1 MIFRRMQVGKQIV
14 KEFFM
19 ADAVSGFKIPPEQR
33 QSWWSIASIWIG
45 SMICIP
51 ALMVGGYLA
60 QGFSFG
66 SIILACLIG
75 FGIICA
81 YMCFQ
86 GMQACDTGLPTVSM
100 AAASLGV
107 AGSRYLISLLLGI
120 VCVGWFGVQAGVC
133 GISVSV
139 MIESI
144 AGVNIPVWISTVV
157 SGVLMFLTAMYGYK
171 AIKYLNYIAVPALV
185 LVIGYV
191 IISALF
197 LNNGIPI
204 IGAYKPSQQ
213 ATLVTGINLA
223 VATFAVGGVISGD
236 YSRYAKNRRDV
247 IKSSVV
253 GLLPIGIGMLLV
265 GAVSSIV
272 AGEYDITKV
281 LANLGLPAIGLIAL
295 VLATW
300 TTNTTNAYSGGLA
313 ISNLLG
319 FTEAKFK
326 ITTGIAGAIGTL
338 LAAVG
343 ILDRFTTFLGIIT
356 AFVPPI
362 AGVIIANYWI
372 IGKGK
377 SENFKPAA
385 GINWAG
391 IIAFVAGAIVAYL
404 TANVIPFFVAP
415 INGIVISIVAYIL
428 LIKVFPA
435 KAAEE

>member
-1 MIFRRMQVGKQIV
+1 
-14 KEFFM
+14 M
-19 ADAVSGFKIPPEQR
+19 A
-33 QSWWSIASIWIG
+33 
-45 SMICIP
+45 
-51 ALMVGGYLA
+51 
-60 QGFSFG
+60 
-66 SIILACLIG
+66 
-75 FGIICA
+75 
-81 YMCFQ
+81 
-86 GMQACDTGLPTVSM
+86 T
-100 AAASLGV
+100 ASLGV
-107 AGSRYLISLLLGI
+107 IGSRYLISLLLGI
-120 VCVGWFGVQAGVC
+120 VCVGWFGVQSGVC

-144 AGVNIPVWISTVV
+144 AGVNVPVWISTVV

-191 IISALF
+191 VVSALF

-204 IGAYKPSQQ
+204 IAAYKPSQQ
-213 ATLVTGINLA
+213 ATLVAGINLA

-236 YSRYAKNRRDV
+236 YSRYAKNRGDV
-247 IKSSVV
+247 IKSSII

-295 VLATW
+295 VLAAW

-356 AFVPPI
+356 AFIPPI
-362 AGVIIANYWI
+362 AGVIIANYWV

-377 SENFKPAA
+377 AENFKPVA

-391 IIAFVAGAIVAYL
+391 IIAFAAGAVIAYL
-404 TANVIPFFVAP
+404 TANVTPFFVAP
-415 INGIVISIVAYIL
+415 INGIVISIIAYVL
-428 LIKVFPA
+428 LIKVIPA
-435 KAAEE
+435 KTAGE

>member
-1 MIFRRMQVGKQIV
+1 
-14 KEFFM
+14 M
-19 ADAVSGFKIPPEQR
+19 AEEVQGFKIPQEQR
-33 QSWWSIASIWIG
+33 QNWWSIASIWLG

-60 QGFSFG
+60 QGFSIG
-66 SIILACLIG
+66 SIVLACLLG
-75 FGIICA
+75 FGIIVA

-107 AGSRYLISLLLGI
+107 AGSRYLISLLLGV
-120 VCVGWFGVQAGVC
+120 VCIGWFGVQAGVC
-133 GISVSV
+133 GLSFSA
-139 MIESI
+139 MFASI
-144 AGVNIPVWISTVV
+144 TGINIPVWISTVV

-171 AIKYLNYIAVPALV
+171 AVKYLNYIAVPLLV

-191 IISALF
+191 VIAALF
-197 LNNGIPI
+197 IRNGIPAI
-204 IGAYKPSQQ
+204 AAHKPAQPM
-213 ATLVTGINLA
+213 TLVAGINMA

-236 YSRYAKNRRDV
+236 YSRYAKNRGDV
-247 IKSSVV
+247 IKSSAI

-265 GAVSSIV
+265 GAASSIV

-281 LANLGLPAIGLIAL
+281 LANLGLPAIGLVAL
-295 VLATW
+295 ILAAW

-313 ISNLLG
+313 ISNFLG
-319 FTEAKFK
+319 FTEKKFK
-326 ITTGIAGAIGTL
+326 LTTGIAGAIGTL

-356 AFVPPI
+356 AFIPPI

-377 SENFKPAA
+377 PEHFKPAA

-391 IIAFVAGAIVAYL
+391 IIAFAIGSLIAYL

-415 INGIVISIVAYIL
+415 INGIVISIVAYII
-428 LIKVFPA
+428 LIKIIPA
-435 KAAEE
+435 QTIEE

>member
-1 MIFRRMQVGKQIV
+1 MA
-14 KEFFM
+14 KEIQ
-19 ADAVSGFKIPPEQR
+19 GFKIPQEQR
-33 QSWWSIASIWIG
+33 QNWWSIASIWLG

-60 QGFSFG
+60 QGFSIG
-66 SIILACLIG
+66 GIALACLLG
-75 FGIICA
+75 FGIIVA

-120 VCVGWFGVQAGVC
+120 VCIGWFGVQAGVC
-133 GISVSV
+133 GISFSA
-139 MIESI
+139 MFAAITGI
-144 AGVNIPVWISTVV
+144 DIPVWASTIV

-171 AIKYLNYIAVPALV
+171 AVKYLNYIAVPLLV

-197 LNNGIPI
+197 IRNGVPAVAAHIP
-204 IGAYKPSQQ
+204 AQPMS
-213 ATLVTGINLA
+213 LVAGINLA
-223 VATFAVGGVISGD
+223 VAAFAVGGVISGD
-236 YSRYAKNRRDV
+236 YSRYAKNRADV
-247 IKSSVV
+247 IKSSVI
-253 GLLPIGIGMLLV
+253 GLLPVGIGMLLV

-281 LANLGLPAIGLIAL
+281 LSNLGLPAIGLVAL
-295 VLATW
+295 ILAAW

-313 ISNLLG
+313 ISNFLG
-319 FTEAKFK
+319 LTEAKFK
-326 ITTGIAGAIGTL
+326 LTTGIAGTIGTV
-338 LAAVG
+338 LAALG
-343 ILDRFTTFLGIIT
+343 ILDRFTAFLGIIT

-377 SENFKPAA
+377 AENFRAAA

-391 IIAFVAGAIVAYL
+391 IIAFALGAGLAYI
-404 TANVIPFFVAP
+404 TANVVPFFIAP
-415 INGIVISIVAYIL
+415 INGIVASIVAYII
-428 LIKVFPA
+428 LIRIIPA
-435 KAAEE
+435 KTAEE

>member
-1 MIFRRMQVGKQIV
+1 MSDFL
-14 KEFFM
+14 
-19 ADAVSGFKIPPEQR
+19 SGFKIPQENR
-33 QSWWSIASIWIG
+33 QQWWSIASIWIG

-66 SIILACLIG
+66 GIILSCIIG

-100 AAASLGV
+100 AAASLGIV
-107 AGSRYLISLLLGI
+107 GSRLISLLLGV
-120 VCVGWFGVQAGVC
+120 VCIGWFGIQASVC
-133 GISVSV
+133 GISFSV
-139 MIESI
+139 MFASI
-144 AGVNIPVWISTVV
+144 TGITIPVWVCTII

-171 AIKYLNYIAVPALV
+171 AIKYLNYIAVPLLI

-191 IISALF
+191 IIAALF
-197 LNNGIPI
+197 LRNGIPVI
-204 IGAYKPSQQ
+204 AAYSPTSPMPFI
-213 ATLVTGINLA
+213 AGINMA

-236 YSRYAKNRRDV
+236 YSRFAKNRGDV
-247 IKSSVV
+247 IKSSAV

-295 VLATW
+295 ILAAW

-313 ISNLLG
+313 ISSFLG
-319 FTEAKFK
+319 FTEEKFK
-326 ITTGIAGAIGTL
+326 LTTGIAGAIGTL

-343 ILDRFTTFLGIIT
+343 ILERFTTFLGIIT
-356 AFVPPI
+356 AFIPPI
-362 AGVIIANYWI
+362 AGIIIASYWV

-377 SENFKPAA
+377 AGNFKPAA

-391 IIAFVAGAIVAYL
+391 IISFAAGSAVAYI

-415 INGIVISIVAYIL
+415 INGIVISIIAYVL
-428 LIKVFPA
+428 LIKVIPA
-435 KAAEE
+435 KAVD